1 MKIAVLASGEGTNAK
16 ALIDASKQGDLSPGD
31 VVALISDRH
40 DAGALR
46 LARDA
51 GVDAAFI
58 DPAPYDSRSSYGEVL
73 LEALVDREVDL
84 LCLAGFM
91 RILGSNVI
99 RGFPDRILNVHPALL
114 PAFPGARAVRE
125 ALQWGVKVTGATVH
139 FADEEIDNGPII
151 IQEAVEVLPDDDEKS
166 LHGRIKT
173 VEHRIYPYA
182 TSLVCA
188 GRIRVDGRKVMIEDG
203 AMPPGKS

>member
-16 ALIDASKQGDLSPGD
+16 ALIDASMQGDLSGGE
-31 VVALISDRH
+31 VVSVLSDRH

-51 GVDAAFI
+51 GLDAAFI

-73 LEALVDREVDL
+73 LEALVEWEVDL

-91 RILGSNVI
+91 RVLASNVI

-125 ALQWGVKVTGATVH
+125 ALEWGVKVTGATVH
-139 FADEEIDNGPII
+139 FADEEVDHGPII
-151 IQEAVEVLPDDDEKS
+151 VQEPVEVLPDDDEDS
-166 LHGRIKT
+166 LHARIKT

-188 GRIRVDGRKVMIEDG
+188 GKVKLAGRKVTIEDG
-203 AMPPGKS
+203 AAPGDAS

>member
-16 ALIDASKQGDLSPGD
+16 ALIDASKQGDLSPGE
-31 VVALISDRH
+31 VVSLISDRH

-125 ALQWGVKVTGATVH
+125 ALEWGVKVTGATVH